1 MAAAAAASTV
11 AVCARGPLRGYSIAF
26 NFNLMPKE
34 DRPAIVYTILYHGT
48 VAKIQKEISFHGACY
63 SRDWLPQRLKS
74 TIILEKNS

>member
-1 MAAAAAASTV
+1 MAPAAAASTV

-48 VAKIQKEISFHGACY
+48 VAKIQKEISIHGACC
-63 SRDWLPQRLKS
+63 RDWLPQRLKS
-74 TIILEKNS
+74 TSIILEKNS